1 MKKTALILFALCFL
15 FTTSSITVNLF
26 ENEQVALPPVLDIEE
41 SESVA
46 STIAPTPSNEL
57 TGIALVESA
66 EIPASVSSSPTIDYQ
81 LLYQPV
87 FDSYRLFLSGEE
99 ITLADNTE
107 RQDYYLIMGE
117 TGISLLC
124 RYGGIIGYRFQDLN
138 DDGLPEMLVS
148 AIGSDYYDG
157 YLYDMYTLIDE
168 VPSRVLVSS
177 ERVRYQLTTDNRIY
191 HEASAGAGLN
201 ICFLYSFD
209 GTSLVLED
217 GVVMNEGSY
226 FESTEEHTNIFEKT
240 EADREIS
247 EEEYFAL
254 SESWRSMVTNVEITA
269 F

>member
-1 MKKTALILFALCFL
+1 MLSFSKLGRIPGRKARVNPPCPLDFPLFFLYIPSVLIPCLICKGRFAYAPDGTLR
-15 FTTSSITVNLF
+15 
-26 ENEQVALPPVLDIEE
+26 PV
-41 SESVA
+41 
-46 STIAPTPSNEL
+46 
-57 TGIALVESA
+57 
-66 EIPASVSSSPTIDYQ
+66 PASVSSSPTINYQ

-117 TGISLLC
+117 TGISFLC
-124 RYGGIIGYRFQDLN
+124 RYGGTIGYRFQDLN
-138 DDGLPEMLVS
+138 DDGIPEMLIS

-157 YLYDMYTLIDE
+157 YLYDLFTLIDG
-168 VPSRVLVSS
+168 VPSRVLASS
-177 ERVRYQLTTDNRIY
+177 ERVRYQLMSDNRIY
-191 HEASAGAGLN
+191 HEGSAGAGLN
-201 ICFLYSFD
+201 ICFLYRFN

-217 GVVMNEGSY
+217 GVVMNDGPC
-226 FESTEEHTNIFEKT
+226 FEITEEHTNIFEKT
-240 EADREIS
+240 ESDREIS